1 MRNPDHEARRAIIRE
16 WMALPK
22 DKRAS
27 KEQAL
32 SFAEQAGERHALK
45 DHGDR
50 SARMMG
56 WLLPRV
62 GRA

>member
-1 MRNPDHEARRAIIRE
+1 MRHPDHEARRTVIRE

-27 KEQAL
+27 REQAA
-32 SFAEQAGERHALK
+32 SFIAQAQERHVLK
-45 DHGDR
+45 EPGDNA
-50 SARMMG
+50 ARMMG

-62 GRA
+62 GRD